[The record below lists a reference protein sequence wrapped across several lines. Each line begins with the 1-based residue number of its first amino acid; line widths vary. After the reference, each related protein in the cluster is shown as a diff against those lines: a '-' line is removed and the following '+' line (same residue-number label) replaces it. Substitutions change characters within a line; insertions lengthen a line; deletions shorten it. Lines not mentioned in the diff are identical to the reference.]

1 MTTDEGAD
9 AVVAQRNRLMSQG
22 LALREALECQ
32 EAVEALREVAH
43 LSDQW
48 HAIIK
53 EWRESIF
60 SNREA
65 MEPFRG
71 YLLYPGWEADGL
83 RRLAPIL
90 RRSALAKATDLTEVQ
105 L

>member
-1 MTTDEGAD
+1 MTTDEGIV
-9 AVVAQRNRLMSQG
+9 AVAAQRNRLMSQG

-32 EAVEALREVAH
+32 EAVEALREVGH

-53 EWRESIF
+53 PWRERIL
-60 SNREA
+60 SNPEA
-65 MEPFRG
+65 MESLRG
-71 YLLYPGWEADGL
+71 FLLYPGWEADGL
-83 RRLAPIL
+83 RRLASVL
-90 RRSALAKATDLTEVQ
+90 RRDALTKAHDLIGVQ